1 MKRTR
6 KRKSKTVIS
15 LRSRTPPPSP
25 SEFCFR
31 DASRMPL
38 LGLCVS
44 LCVSLCAL
52 TTLGFGRSAVAADKF
67 SSGEPQR
74 ETPYALIFGT
84 VWGPDDRPVYGVKI
98 KIRRET
104 EEKARW
110 EQYSNRSGEF
120 AQRVPA
126 GKQDYVVWADLKGL
140 KSANGRPL
148 QGEEIK
154 VHVDGDERVDTGLHL
169 K

>member
-1 MKRTR
+1 L
-6 KRKSKTVIS
+6 KTVIS
-15 LRSRTPPPSP
+15 PRSRTPLPSP
-25 SEFCFR
+25 IDFYFR
-31 DASRMPL
+31 DASRMAP

-44 LCVSLCAL
+44 LCVSVCVLA
-52 TTLGFGRSAVAADKF
+52 TLGLGKSAIAADKF
-67 SSGEPQR
+67 PPGQPQR

-98 KIRRET
+98 KIRREG
-104 EEKARW
+104 EKKSRW
-110 EQYSNRSGEF
+110 EQYSNHSGEF